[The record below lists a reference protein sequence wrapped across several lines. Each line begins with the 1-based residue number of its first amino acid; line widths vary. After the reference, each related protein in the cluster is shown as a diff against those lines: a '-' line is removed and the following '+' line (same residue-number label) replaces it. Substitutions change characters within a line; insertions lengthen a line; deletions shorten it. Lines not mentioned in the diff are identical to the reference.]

1 MSLGSSFPSIAA
13 FSMSHLSLFAPF
25 FYHIRPVLLVSTSR
39 AFHVLYSPC
48 HLSTVDWL
56 IPACSQLL
64 TPMFITHL
72 LIFRQASLSFFL
84 CYWSSSGG
92 ACCKQ
97 SQSYFI
103 ISNLSLW
110 CQQESSQPVMTVK
123 LVFLY
128 PLWRKFSIIFIS
140 MSPFALS
147 VYYCCVTYNGKGCSL
162 PRPGHSK
169 ATG

>member
-13 FSMSHLSLFAPF
+13 FSMSHMSLFAPF
-25 FYHIRPVLLVSTSR
+25 FYRIRPVLLVSTSR
-39 AFHVLYSPC
+39 TFHVLYSPC

-92 ACCKQ
+92 ACCRQ
-97 SQSYFI
+97 SQRYFI

-110 CQQESSQPVMTVK
+110 CQQESSQLMHCKHCLSWQSSLFSYILCEENSV
-123 LVFLY
+123 LFSS
-128 PLWRKFSIIFIS
+128 LWV
-140 MSPFALS
+140 L
-147 VYYCCVTYNGKGCSL
+147 L
-162 PRPGHSK
+162 L
-169 ATG
+169 